1 MQTMQLF
8 YSCILSNFTYIFL
21 GKIFLKIDNN
31 QWLKIVESAIFGT
44 IFVSFFSLF
53 LNFFF
58 PLDQN
63 INFIYLLIVI
73 IFFFLKKIKI
83 NKKEFYFLIF
93 SSILT
98 FSLIAFSNINRPDAG
113 LYHLPFTQILNEH
126 KIILGLSNFH
136 SRFGHISIMQYL
148 SASNLNYITGVNGVL
163 IPAASI
169 ASFIYIYFTNQ
180 IIIASL
186 NSKKINSN
194 IFFCLFVS
202 FYIIYKIINYTNFGN
217 DDVPHLLLFYL
228 CSQFLLSESKINDIQ
243 KIIILCVYIFLQKI
257 TLVLC
262 FALPIYL
269 IFINKFKLKNVKI
282 LFATLFLF
290 LWIIKNILISS
301 CLIYPIKQTC
311 IKNLTWNNQKKI
323 EMASIEI
330 EAWAKG
336 WPENKNSELTQVEF
350 IKNFKW
356 LKSWNKH
363 FAQIASILLPYIIF
377 LFILITIIKHK
388 SKQQTL
394 HAMSS
399 RLSILFFM
407 SLVGIVI
414 SFLKFPIYR
423 QGYSYIIILICC
435 CSIFFIKKYNIKKL
449 QKIFFISFYFF
460 FVVFFVKQ
468 FHRYIYYY
476 ESRSL
481 WPNIYSLNSQIYKNT
496 VKPVTLK
503 NGFVAYQSKT
513 ECMYIKSPCTH
524 LDVSSIED
532 KKKYSYTL
540 LIYKK

>member
-1 MQTMQLF
+1 MQMIQLF
-8 YSCILSNFTYIFL
+8 YSCILTNFTYIFL

-31 QWLKIVESAIFGT
+31 QWQKISESAIFGT
-44 IFVSFFSLF
+44 IFVCFFSLF

-73 IFFFLKKIKI
+73 IFFFFKKIKI

-98 FSLIAFSNINRPDAG
+98 FSLITLSNINRPDAG

-126 KIILGLSNFH
+126 KIILGLSNLH

-169 ASFIYIYFTNQ
+169 ASFIYIYFSNQ

-217 DDVPHLLLFYL
+217 DDVSHLLLFYL
-228 CSQFLLSESKINDIQ
+228 CSQFLLFESKIKDIQ

-257 TLVLC
+257 TLALC

-269 IFINKFKLKNVKI
+269 IFINKFKLKNIKI
-282 LFATLFLF
+282 LFATFFLF

-311 IKNLTWNNQKKI
+311 IKNLAWNNQKQI

-350 IKNFKW
+350 IKNLKW

-363 FAQIASILLPYIIF
+363 FTQITKILLPYIIF
-377 LFILITIIKHK
+377 LFILIIIIKDKEKH
-388 SKQQTL
+388 QTL
-394 HAMSS
+394 HAISN

-407 SLVGIVI
+407 SLVGIVL

-435 CSIFFIKKYNIKKL
+435 CSIFFIKKYDIKKL

-460 FVVFFVKQ
+460 YFVFFIKQ
-468 FHRYIYYY
+468 FHRYVYYH

-481 WPNIYSLNSQIYKNT
+481 WPNIYSLNSKIDKNT
-496 VKPVTLK
+496 VTQVTLK
-503 NGFVAYQSKT
+503 NGFIVYQSKT

-524 LDVSSIED
+524 LDISTIED
-532 KKKYSYTL
+532 KTIHSYILLLNKK
-540 LIYKK
+540 

>member
-1 MQTMQLF
+1 MIQLF
-8 YSCILSNFTYIFL
+8 YSCILTNFTYIFF
-21 GKIFLKIDNN
+21 GKIFLKNENDRTE
-31 QWLKIVESAIFGT
+31 KIVKNAIFGT
-44 IFVSFFSLF
+44 IFVSFFSLL

-58 PLDQN
+58 PLNQN
-63 INFIYLLIVI
+63 INSIYLLVIV

-113 LYHLPFTQILNEH
+113 LYHLPFTQILNEY

-148 SASNLNYITGVNGVL
+148 SASNFNYITGVKGVL
-163 IPAASI
+163 IPSASI
-169 ASFIYIYFTNQ
+169 ASFIYIYFSNQ
-180 IIIASL
+180 IISASL

-217 DDVPHLLLFYL
+217 DDIAHLLLFYL
-228 CSQFLLSESKINDIQ
+228 CSQFLLFDSKIQEIP
-243 KIIILCVYIFLQKI
+243 KITILCIYIFLQKI

-262 FALPIYL
+262 FVLPVYL
-269 IFINKFKLKNVKI
+269 IIINKFKLKNIKL
-282 LFATLFLF
+282 LFTFFFLF

-311 IKNLTWNNQKKI
+311 IKHLSWNNQKQI

-350 IKNFKW
+350 IENLKW
-356 LKSWNKH
+356 VKSWNKH
-363 FAQIASILLPYIIF
+363 FTQITSILLPYIIF
-377 LFILITIIKHK
+377 IFILIIIINYKAKQKTSHK
-388 SKQQTL
+388 ISNHL
-394 HAMSS
+394 
-399 RLSILFFM
+399 LILLFI
-407 SLVGIVI
+407 SLAGIVLF
-414 SFLKFPIYR
+414 FLKFPIYR

-435 CSIFFIKKYNIKKL
+435 SAIVFIKKYNIKKL

-460 FVVFFVKQ
+460 YVVFFAKQ

-481 WPNIYSLNSQIYKNT
+481 WPNIYSLNSKIDKNT
-496 VKPVTLK
+496 VTQVTLK
-503 NGFVAYQSKT
+503 NGFIVYQSKT
-513 ECMYIKSPCTH
+513 ECMYIKAPCTH
-524 LDVSSIED
+524 LDISIIED
-532 KKKYSYTL
+532 KTIHSYTL
-540 LIYKK
+540 LINKK

>member
-1 MQTMQLF
+1 MIQLF
-8 YSCILSNFTYIFL
+8 YSCILTNFTYIFF
-21 GKIFLKIDNN
+21 GKIFLKSNN
-31 QWLKIVESAIFGT
+31 IQTQKIVKNAIFGT
-44 IFVSFFSLF
+44 IFISFFSLF

-63 INFIYLLIVI
+63 INSIYLLVI
-73 IFFFLKKIKI
+73 IILFFLQKIKI
-83 NKKEFYFLIF
+83 NIKEFYFLIF

-113 LYHLPFTQILNEH
+113 LYHLPFTQILNEY

-148 SASNLNYITGVNGVL
+148 SASNFNYITGVNGVL

-169 ASFIYIYFTNQ
+169 ASFIYIYFSNQ
-180 IIIASL
+180 IIIASR

-194 IFFCLFVS
+194 TFFCLFVS
-202 FYIIYKIINYTNFGN
+202 FYIVYKIINYTNFGN
-217 DDVPHLLLFYL
+217 DDIAHLLLFYL
-228 CSQFLLSESKINDIQ
+228 CSQFLLFESKIREIQ
-243 KIIILCVYIFLQKI
+243 EIIILCIYIFLQKI

-262 FALPIYL
+262 FVLPIYL
-269 IFINKFKLKNVKI
+269 IFINKFKLKNIKI
-282 LFATLFLF
+282 LFASFFLF

-311 IKNLTWNNQKKI
+311 IKNLTWNNQKQI

-336 WPENKNSELTQVEF
+336 WPENKSSELTQVEF
-350 IKNFKW
+350 IENLKW
-356 LKSWNKH
+356 VKSWNKH
-363 FAQIASILLPYIIF
+363 FTQITSILLPYIIF
-377 LFILITIIKHK
+377 IFILIIIINFKT
-388 SKQQTL
+388 KQKTTL
-394 HAMSS
+394 GISNH
-399 RLSILFFM
+399 LSILYFI
-407 SLVGIVI
+407 SLVGIVF
-414 SFLKFPIYR
+414 SFFKFPIYR

-435 CSIFFIKKYNIKKL
+435 SAIVFIKKYNIKKL

-460 FVVFFVKQ
+460 YIVFFVKQ

-481 WPNIYSLNSQIYKNT
+481 WPNIYSLNSKIDKNT
-496 VKPVTLK
+496 VTQVTLK
-503 NGFVAYQSKT
+503 NGFIVYQSKT

-524 LDVSSIED
+524 LDISTIED
-532 KKKYSYTL
+532 KTIHSYILLLNKK
-540 LIYKK
+540 